1 MKIKTINE
9 AVAERSSVKV
19 ELETILEAF
28 EGYILGQDWFDIVY
42 SKKFGYLWVSPKLEM
57 DYTMKRLN
65 TAERM
70 LESFFHDI
78 ISDVVFSP
86 ENPTQEHKNSDL
98 TEYEERESRRRIT
111 AILETINNTE
121 DRMRY
126 LDLLDAYIKAYPE
139 KLRTAWVEE
148 E

>member
-1 MKIKTINE
+1 MLYLANE
-9 AVAERSSVKV
+9 KR

-57 DYTMKRLN
+57 DYPMKRLN
-65 TAERM
+65 TAEKM

-86 ENPTQEHKNSDL
+86 ENPTQEHNNSDL

-111 AILETINNTE
+111 AIQETINNPE

-126 LDLLDAYIKAYPE
+126 LDLLDAYNTAYPE

>member
-1 MKIKTINE
+1 MLYLANE
-9 AVAERSSVKV
+9 KR

-65 TAERM
+65 TAEKM

-86 ENPTQEHKNSDL
+86 ENPTQ
-98 TEYEERESRRRIT
+98 
-111 AILETINNTE
+111 AQ
-121 DRMRY
+121 
-126 LDLLDAYIKAYPE
+126 
-139 KLRTAWVEE
+139 
-148 E
+148 

>member
-1 MKIKTINE
+1 M
-9 AVAERSSVKV
+9 
-19 ELETILEAF
+19 
-28 EGYILGQDWFDIVY
+28 
-42 SKKFGYLWVSPKLEM
+42 
-57 DYTMKRLN
+57 
-65 TAERM
+65 
-70 LESFFHDI
+70 
-78 ISDVVFSP
+78 
-86 ENPTQEHKNSDL
+86 

>member
-1 MKIKTINE
+1 MNIKTINE

-42 SKKFGYLWVSPKLEM
+42 SKKFGYLWVSPRREM

-65 TAERM
+65 TAEKM

-86 ENPTQEHKNSDL
+86 ENPTQEHNNSDL

-121 DRMRY
+121 ERMRY